1 MYAGARTR
9 PVWQELAQDQ
19 PTPPPAGT
27 ARALAPHSYVP
38 ELDMLAQTFPHDLRL
53 PAVAVLTEAPPPEL
67 AAMLLARLGPGNWHA
82 QAWEAE
88 TVRYRVDTRAT
99 LLLTMRAREAAT
111 GRTEERR
118 YYAKVHRERER
129 SGEAHRVIGQL
140 WEASAEGSF
149 AVGRPVAYLGEL
161 KTVVQE
167 EVGGTPLD
175 GTLRQE
181 ADPTW
186 AARKVA
192 RALAALHQSGVV
204 VERRHGVREE
214 ARLLR
219 RAAEDVRSAHP
230 RLGTEVEEILG
241 AAVATLEDAPTA
253 PTHGELRPLHMLLEG
268 DRLALVD
275 LDTFAAR
282 DPVLEAADVAYT
294 LARVAGGRSH
304 LRGSE
309 RGWAVARAFVEE
321 YFGRVPEAWRA
332 RLPVRYAAAVLKK
345 AAVLARQRAQ
355 DPPEGTESLL
365 REARDSLE
373 GKIW

>member
-1 MYAGARTR
+1 
-9 PVWQELAQDQ
+9 
-19 PTPPPAGT
+19 
-27 ARALAPHSYVP
+27 
-38 ELDMLAQTFPHDLRL
+38 
-53 PAVAVLTEAPPPEL
+53 
-67 AAMLLARLGPGNWHA
+67 
-82 QAWEAE
+82 
-88 TVRYRVDTRAT
+88 
-99 LLLTMRAREAAT
+99 MRAREAAT

-149 AVGRPVAYLGEL
+149 AVGRPVAYLDEL